1 AGSTPTERRTARIWA
16 GGSRRRKGGRRG
28 SANTPLA
35 QVVTATA
42 ARITLIR
49 TIPPPDVAHARES
62 RIRTIHRDCG
72 GAWADDL
79 AGVMAGLVGR
89 PRLQNSCYGRRLA
102 CITTKQPARVI
113 GVASD
118 RPWHRGSQRS
128 RGFVPQETFVWSKF
142 HDGIYS
148 GRNRSFFRFGS
159 CIDCK
164 LRSCSL

>member
-1 AGSTPTERRTARIWA
+1 VMWG
-16 GGSRRRKGGRRG
+16 GGRRG
-28 SANTPLA
+28 GKRGRGGSGNTPLA

-102 CITTKQPARVI
+102 CITTQQPAGVI
-113 GVASD
+113 GLTSD
-118 RPWHRGSQRS
+118 RLWHRGSQSS
-128 RGFVPQETFVWSKF
+128 RGLVPQETFGWSTF

>member
-1 AGSTPTERRTARIWA
+1 GTSP
-16 GGSRRRKGGRRG
+16 RKGGRGGAATR
-28 SANTPLA
+28 PRA

-62 RIRTIHRDCG
+62 HIRTIHRDCG

-113 GVASD
+113 GVTSD
-118 RPWHRGSQRS
+118 RPWHRGSQRA
-128 RGFVPQETFVWSKF
+128 RGFVPQDTLV
-142 HDGIYS
+142 
-148 GRNRSFFRFGS
+148 
-159 CIDCK
+159 
-164 LRSCSL
+164 L